1 MSEDQNSALQKATDL
16 VNSGNFNEALESA
29 RTALT
34 SDPNNGDAKLIEAIS
49 LSQLGN
55 NRDASE
61 AFSEAVRLSPTN
73 VKARFNAAVHEF
85 NCGNVGEARNLAN
98 QALSIDPDHEGTRVL
113 VERMGPEQV
122 QMTPGASYPRE
133 NMAGFEP
140 PHEGIAFIRSSP
152 KVWTAMGWLIS
163 GLSLVF
169 CIYFWASII
178 PHVSELVDAAN
189 SKNPT
194 ASSNQIASKISN
206 PVLSFGPYIMVLANL
221 VWMIMDI
228 IHRRGNF
235 VWLIIHIPASCIMAC
250 IGGNFITLP
259 IYMIFGRK

>member
-1 MSEDQNSALQKATDL
+1 MSEDQYSALQKATDL
-16 VNSGNFNEALESA
+16 VNSGHFTEALESA
-29 RTALT
+29 RTAMT
-34 SDPNNGDAKLIEAIS
+34 SDPNSGDAKLIEAIS

-85 NCGNVGEARNLAN
+85 NNGNVGEARTFAN
-98 QALSIDPDHEGTRVL
+98 QALSIDPDHEGTKVL
-113 VERMGPEQV
+113 IERMGPQQV
-122 QMTPGASYPRE
+122 QMATGANYPRE

-140 PHEGIAFIRSSP
+140 PHEGIAFIRANPSL
-152 KVWTAMGWLIS
+152 WTAFGWIIS
-163 GLSLVF
+163 ALSLVF

-194 ASSNQIASKISN
+194 GSSREIASKISN
-206 PVLSFGPYIMVLANL
+206 PLLSFGPYVMVLANL
-221 VWMIMDI
+221 IWMIMDI

-235 VWLIIHIPASCIMAC
+235 VWLIIHIPASCLMAV

-259 IYMIFGRK
+259 IYMIYGRK